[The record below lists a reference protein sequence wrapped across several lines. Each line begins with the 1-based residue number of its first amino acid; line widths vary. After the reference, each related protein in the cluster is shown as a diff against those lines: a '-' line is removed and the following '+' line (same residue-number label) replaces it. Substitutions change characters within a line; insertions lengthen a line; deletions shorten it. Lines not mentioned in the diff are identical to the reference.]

1 MMEPTTSEVY
11 ELALSYRPF
20 VNWRN
25 GLMTK
30 IIHGRWKPA
39 VLICTALFIGS
50 SLMAQQKGQYQPGQ
64 YGLNAGVLPDPGI
77 TYADYNINYSAG
89 QLNFANGTPTR
100 IKGSYNV
107 WAWENILFYVPKFKV
122 LGAKFAPYIA
132 FPTLATGS
140 LTLPFLGNGVTA
152 GTGALALADTWFQPL
167 NLGWHLPRADIFV
180 GDAFMAPTGRYTPG
194 ATNNIGS
201 GYWGN
206 HLNSAGTFYIT
217 KDQGTTFNIFGD
229 WEVHGSKTTRSGDIS
244 TMFGTL
250 PINVQTTPGAAF
262 TDEWGFGQ
270 AIPLDRPFLKTKN
283 ITKVAQ
289 IGLIGYDQAQLSRNT
304 SPNTI
309 VDSFQRL
316 VPFYYVHAAGLQ
328 TNYIDLKHDWNVFF
342 KYEKEYEANAHPK
355 GTTIVFGFVYTFRI
369 PKPAPGAPVTPP

>member
-1 MMEPTTSEVY
+1 
-11 ELALSYRPF
+11 
-20 VNWRN
+20 
-25 GLMTK
+25 MTR
-30 IIHGRWKPA
+30 IIQDRWKFVFLFCI
-39 VLICTALFIGS
+39 VLSVSS

-77 TYADYNINYSAG
+77 TYADYNINYNAG

-194 ATNNIGS
+194 ATNNVGS

-206 HLNSAGTFYIT
+206 HLNSGGTFYLT
-217 KDQGTTFNIFGD
+217 KDQGTTANIMGN
-229 WEVHGSKTTRSGDIS
+229 WEIHGAKTTRSTDIS

-250 PINVQTTPGAAF
+250 PINVKVTPGAAF
-262 TDEWGFGQ
+262 TDEWGLGQ

-289 IGLIGYDQAQLSRNT
+289 IGIIGYDQAQVSRNT
-304 SPNTI
+304 SNNQT
-309 VDSFQRL
+309 VDSLERL
-316 VPFYYVHAAGLQ
+316 IPFYYVHAGGLQ
-328 TNYIDLKHDWNVFF
+328 ANYIDLKHAWNVFF
-342 KYEKEYEANAHPK
+342 KYEKEYRALAHPK
-355 GTTIVFGFVYTFRI
+355 GTTIVFGVVYTFRI
-369 PKPAPGAPVTPP
+369 PKPAPGAPVTP